1 MKNHSL
7 LALFAVGLCAS
18 FYSCSNDND
27 DSQPVEETNVST
39 AGGSIKSDDN
49 NIIITIPAGAVDK
62 NILIEVEEVSAV
74 VTNGIG
80 KIYRLTHQEFIK
92 PVTLTLK
99 YSEEELATKSTYP
112 ALLRLMTR
120 SSETDAW
127 EVVDN
132 FTIDTNA
139 KVLKADVDHFSDWTI
154 VSTEGTLSFTV
165 DGVTYSNLD
174 LSINMGTKLG
184 KSALFYAFNSERF
197 FRATADST
205 IMGTNYETLSIHLGK
220 ISALTNSIA
229 DTTNVLFVEPV
240 VKSGCYARFD
250 GSAHLGFTNYSTTSG
265 SLVTGSFV
273 VPGVLPTDNT
283 TCQTKKSI
291 TGSFAYKVK

>member
-1 MKNHSL
+1 MKKHSL
-7 LALFAVGLCAS
+7 LALFAVGLCA
-18 FYSCSNDND
+18 FYSCSNNDD
-27 DSQPVEETNVST
+27 DSQPAGETNVST
-39 AGGSIKSDDN
+39 TGGSIKSDDN
-49 NIIITIPAGAVDK
+49 NITITIPAGAVGK
-62 NILIEVEEVSAV
+62 NVLIEVEEVSDV

-80 KIYRLTHQEFIK
+80 KVYRLTHQEFLK

-99 YSEEELATKSTYP
+99 YDEEEIATKGTYP

-132 FTIDTNA
+132 FTIDTDA
-139 KVLKADVDHFSDWTI
+139 KVLKADVDHFSDWTL

-174 LSINMGTKLG
+174 LSVTMGTTLG
-184 KSALFYAFNSERF
+184 HSALFYAFNNERF

-205 IMGTNYETLSIHLGK
+205 IMGTNYATQSLHLGK

-229 DTTNVLFVEPV
+229 DTTNVLFVEPTI
-240 VKSGCYARFD
+240 KSGCYARFD
-250 GSAHLGFTNYSTTSG
+250 GSSHLSFTKFSTTSG
-265 SLVTGSFV
+265 NLVTGSFY

-291 TGSFAYKVK
+291 SGSFAYKVK